1 MRPWQGRAALAAR
14 MVALFLLTAASAAA
28 SAIPAVVEGSEA
40 NAARGTASA
49 ADAEIHALI
58 EETWSVPVE
67 VTDSQG
73 APVIQRIVATALREA
88 GRERYPLLLLNHGR
102 APDPDAR
109 RRLGRVRM
117 TPQARYFAS
126 LGFLVVVPTRIG
138 YGISGGPDIE
148 NTGPCHRKRYRPG
161 FEAGAEQVHQVIE
174 AARARPEV
182 DGERI
187 AVIGQSFGG
196 AVSIALAARNP
207 QGVRLVI
214 NFAGGGGGDPEL
226 HPGEP
231 CDPDQQSR
239 LFADYGRTARVPT
252 HWIYTTN
259 DRFMG
264 PYPAEWFDAYRSA
277 GGVGHYHLM
286 PAFGAD
292 GHQYYARGLASW
304 APLVEAALRE
314 VEMLPGAPGV
324 PRVDAQQ
331 AP

>member
-1 MRPWQGRAALAAR
+1 MSVGQGWAAPAAK
-14 MVALFLLTAASAAA
+14 VAAQWLLAAA
-28 SAIPAVVEGSEA
+28 STAAFAIPVAMEGPD
-40 NAARGTASA
+40 
-49 ADAEIHALI
+49 ADAGSWPTPAEGDGIHAMI

-67 VTDSQG
+67 VIDSKG
-73 APVIQRIVATALREA
+73 AQVTQRIVATALREA
-88 GRERYPLLLLNHGR
+88 GRDRYPLLLLNHGR
-102 APDPDAR
+102 PPDPDAR
-109 RRLGRVRM
+109 LRMGRVRM
-117 TPQARYFAS
+117 APQARYFAS
-126 LGFLVVVPTRIG
+126 LGFLVVVPTRMG
-138 YGISGGPDIE
+138 YGVSGGPDVE

-182 DGERI
+182 DGQRI

-207 QGVRLVI
+207 QGVRVVI
-214 NFAGGGGGDPEL
+214 NFAGGGGGDPER

-231 CDPDQQSR
+231 CDPEQQSR
-239 LFADYGRTARVPT
+239 LFADYGRMARVAT

-277 GGVGHYHLM
+277 GGLGHYHLM

-292 GHQYYARGLASW
+292 GHQYFSRGLAAWS
-304 APLVEAALRE
+304 PLVEAALRQAE
-314 VEMLPGAPGV
+314 LLPGDAPASV
-324 PRVDAQQ
+324 QSTP
-331 AP
+331 